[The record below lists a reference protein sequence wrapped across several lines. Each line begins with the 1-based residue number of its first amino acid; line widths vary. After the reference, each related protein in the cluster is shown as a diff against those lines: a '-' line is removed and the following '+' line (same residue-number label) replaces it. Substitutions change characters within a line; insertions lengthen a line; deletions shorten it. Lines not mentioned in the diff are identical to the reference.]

1 MEKRKYAN
9 YNVEQVKEFTKE
21 STSMS
26 QLLKKLD
33 LKCAGGNYVNM
44 RRYIQRNEIDCSHW
58 KGQGWNKGDQLKDW
72 SEYTR
77 VIKLKPHLLRLRGA
91 KCESCKQEKWM
102 DLPIPLEIHH
112 IDGNRTNNELCNLQI
127 LCCNCHALTDNWR
140 NKKIKLVPPVGL
152 EPTL

>member
-1 MEKRKYAN
+1 MEKRKYAD
-9 YNVEQVKEFTKE
+9 YTIEQVKEFTKE
-21 STSMS
+21 STSLR
-26 QLLKKLD
+26 QLLQKLD
-33 LKCAGGNYVNM
+33 LKAAGGNYVNM
-44 RRYIQRNEIDCSHW
+44 KRFIQKHKIDCSHW

-77 VIKLKPHLLRLRGA
+77 ASKLKPHLLRLRGST
-91 KCESCKQEKWM
+91 CESCKHEKWM

-140 NKKIKLVPPVGL
+140 NKKTKLVPPVGL